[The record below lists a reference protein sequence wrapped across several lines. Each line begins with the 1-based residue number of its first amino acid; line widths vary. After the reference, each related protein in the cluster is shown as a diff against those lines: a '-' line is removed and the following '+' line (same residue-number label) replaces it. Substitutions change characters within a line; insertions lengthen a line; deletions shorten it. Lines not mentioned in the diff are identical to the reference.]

1 MLHINPFIINKFGN
15 LDITEF
21 IIYRI
26 NNLFAIWA
34 D

>member
-21 IIYRI
+21 IRI